1 MSDTTALEALNT
13 TPFVWIRTP
22 ELADLAEGAD
32 DGMTRLD
39 PDLLPLYAVGEL
51 TDLSMARY
59 AAAICLTQAT
69 ELEAE
74 SVTLMETLTQQTAAL
89 EVLAQVEDAVL
100 DAVTIEDTAY
110 VKDFEVTL
118 NGVTKS
124 WVDCLREDLGC
135 VFSVMAYGSYPLPD
149 YYDDGIVPNQPY
161 VYLSHDQ
168 YETLIAELESKMD
181 AYNSLSQETM
191 IDLQALLDRRDQR
204 YTLLTAML
212 RTCSDSALA
221 IAANY

>member
-1 MSDTTALEALNT
+1 
-13 TPFVWIRTP
+13 
-22 ELADLAEGAD
+22 
-32 DGMTRLD
+32 
-39 PDLLPLYAVGEL
+39 
-51 TDLSMARY
+51 
-59 AAAICLTQAT
+59 
-69 ELEAE
+69 
-74 SVTLMETLTQQTAAL
+74 
-89 EVLAQVEDAVL
+89 
-100 DAVTIEDTAY
+100 
-110 VKDFEVTL
+110 
-118 NGVTKS
+118 
-124 WVDCLREDLGC
+124 
-135 VFSVMAYGSYPLPD
+135 MAYGSYPLPD